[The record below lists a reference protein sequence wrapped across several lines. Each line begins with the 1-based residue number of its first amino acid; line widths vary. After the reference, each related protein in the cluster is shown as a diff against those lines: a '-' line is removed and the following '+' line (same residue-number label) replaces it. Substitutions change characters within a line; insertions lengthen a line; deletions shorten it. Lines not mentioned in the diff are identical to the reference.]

1 MSTSTSSEPSTPDTD
16 HPLII
21 ELWTDLGCPWCY
33 IGKHR
38 LEQAIAAATP
48 VGQVQLTLRSFELD
62 PDMSATAVS
71 VPEVFVA
78 KHGGTTE
85 QARRMEMR
93 MAELAQAE
101 GLPYSVDRPAANT
114 FDVHRV
120 LHLARAHGVAT
131 PLFSTLQRGYFA
143 GELNPFDKDELV
155 QVAAEAGVPVEET
168 RATLSG
174 DTYTQAV
181 RDERAAGLALGI
193 QGVPFAVFNGTHAV
207 AGATSVE
214 GYTNAIAQALGVP
227 A

>member
-1 MSTSTSSEPSTPDTD
+1 MTTSTSLESSAPDTGS
-16 HPLII
+16 PLII

-38 LEQAIAAATP
+38 LEQAIATTVP
-48 VGQVQLTLRSFELD
+48 VGQVRVVLRSFQLD
-62 PDMSATAVS
+62 PDMAATPVS

-78 KHGGTTE
+78 KHGGTAE
-85 QARRMEMR
+85 HARRMEAR

-101 GLPYSVDRPAANT
+101 GLPFSVDRPAANA

-143 GELNPFDKDELV
+143 GEVNPFDDDVLV
-155 QVAAEAGVPVEET
+155 QVAADAGVPARET

-174 DTYTQAV
+174 DAYAQAV
-181 RDERAAGLALGI
+181 RDERAEGAALGI
-193 QGVPFAVFNGTHAV
+193 TGVPFAVFNGTHAI

-214 GYTNAIAQALGVP
+214 GYATAITQAFGVS